1 MKSENEFMSIVRQ
14 ALVFHILRVDEIWF
28 VTLELWP
35 LLKTSDITHS
45 FYRLWGVI
53 DIFGWFR

>member
-45 FYRLWGVI
+45 FYRL
-53 DIFGWFR
+53 